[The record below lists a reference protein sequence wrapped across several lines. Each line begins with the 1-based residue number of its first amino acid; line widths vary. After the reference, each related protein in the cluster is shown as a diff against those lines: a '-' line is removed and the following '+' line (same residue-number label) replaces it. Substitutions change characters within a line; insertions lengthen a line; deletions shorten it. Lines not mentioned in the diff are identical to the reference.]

1 MVDIYIKIGKEYRR
15 IEQFNDEKVSVTS
28 SVQNFNDIGKLFTDY
43 SQSFTIPA
51 SKINNSIF
59 SHWYNSNV
67 DNGFDHRRRYDA
79 YIEIDTLFFKAGKLQ
94 IEKAN
99 KNDGYIENYQV
110 TFYGNLTQLKDK
122 FKEDKLNVVFG
133 TAIGLELNHV
143 YTPTE
148 VINRISSGFTYD
160 VRYPLVGNNRRLTYK
175 DGSPTDV
182 TTNAGSIPWN
192 DLFPAVRVKKVF
204 EMIADYYDLEFTG
217 IFFDYVQWY
226 ELWLLLKN
234 AELPVVFSPP
244 IKVNFLTTSGASF
257 PELNLTTDVITT
269 NWNTGFTNPFFKR
282 LWIRYRLTPSNG
294 SIYRIDVFLDGVL
307 YNSFINLTGVQT
319 VMIYDQDQGSDPSSH
334 QIYIQVTS
342 NSVMPFTSRLDY
354 NRNSAS
360 LGLPITSNTNISI
373 AENTTGQTTTAQI
386 NLQNFVPDIKV
397 ADFFMGIVKMFNMVV
412 TPTSETSFH
421 FEPLDLFYESG
432 EVKEASRY
440 IDAMEMDIDKPK
452 LFKSINFAYEKSEN
466 ILNNNFRGLFN
477 REYGDL
483 VFDNPESSE
492 SSNYEIK
499 LPFENPMWERTTG
512 YNFMTNTFLNSSL
525 SPYTPKPVLMYRNGL
540 ETLGLPHPFHIKI
553 RDGSTHYD
561 VSQYQRFSNEINTA
575 GSDLSYLMSL
585 NWGNEISSWYLVNAP
600 QGLYRRLYENYVSN
614 LYNLKTRVLKVKG
627 KVTSF
632 FLNSLRLKDRLTIR
646 DNRYIINTM
655 TTDLTSNEVNFE
667 LINDYRSVA
676 GFNNIGYRFAN
687 INNLIIDNT
696 AQKIEVIFYR
706 GGYESILVPTNTGF
720 VTSTGTGIVYNDV
733 VVELTI
739 SANGTA
745 SERTHLVNAK
755 FTDFQG
761 NVTEFNIPIL
771 QNA

>member
-1 MVDIYIKIGKEYRR
+1 MVDIYIKIGEEYRR
-15 IEQFNDEKVSVTS
+15 IEQFDDEKVSVTS

-67 DNGFDHRRRYDA
+67 DDGFDHRRRYDA
-79 YIEIDTLFFKAGKLQ
+79 YIEVDTLFFKAGKLQ

-122 FKEDKLNVVFG
+122 FKEDKLQVVFG
-133 TAIGLELNHV
+133 TALALALNHN
-143 YTPTE
+143 YTPAE
-148 VINRISSGFTYD
+148 VIDRISLSTNYD
-160 VRYPLVGNNRRLTYK
+160 VRYPLVGNNRRLTYN
-175 DGSPTDV
+175 DGGSTDV
-182 TTNAGSIPWN
+182 TTNAGAIPWN
-192 DLFPAVRVKKVF
+192 DLFPAVRVNKIF
-204 EMIADYYDLEFTG
+204 EMIEQYYGLEFTG
-217 IFFDYVQWY
+217 TFFNYVQVN

-234 AELPVVFSPP
+234 AELPRGYSQGQRL
-244 IKVNFLTTSGASF
+244 NFLATSGF
-257 PELNLTTDVITT
+257 LFLELNLTTDIITT
-269 NWNTGFTNPFFKR
+269 NWDYGFTNPTQRR
-282 LWIRYRLTPSNG
+282 LVIGIDIAPTSG
-294 SIYRIDVFLDGVL
+294 SIVYKVQVFVDGL
-307 YNSFINLTGVQT
+307 LFNTFDNLIGNNSLLL
-319 VMIYDQDQGSDPSSH
+319 YDQNRADDPLNH
-334 QIYIQVTS
+334 QIYFVIS
-342 NSVMPFTSRLDY
+342 SVGSTTFITNLIYKRY
-354 NRNSAS
+354 S
-360 LGLPITSNTNISI
+360 LGLSYTSNDSAGFN
-373 AENTTGQTTTAQI
+373 ATGQTI
-386 NLQNFVPDIKV
+386 PYLQNLFNYVPDIKV
-397 ADFFMGIVKMFNMVV
+397 SDFFMGIVKMFNMVV

-432 EVKEASRY
+432 QVKEASRY

-452 LFKSINFAYEKSEN
+452 LFKAINFVYEKSEN
-466 ILNNNFRGLFN
+466 ILNNSFRGLFN

-512 YNFMTNTFLNSSL
+512 FKFMTNTFLNSAL

-540 ETLGLPHPFHIKI
+540 ELLGASHSDHIKI
-553 RDGSTHYD
+553 KDGSTHYD

-575 GSDLSYLMSL
+575 GTDLSYLMSL
-585 NWGNEISSWYLVNAP
+585 NWGNEISPWYLVNAP

-632 FLNSLRLKDRLTIR
+632 FLNSLKLKDRLTIR

-655 TTDLTSNEVNFE
+655 TTDLTTNEVNFE
-667 LINDYRSVA
+667 LITDYRSVA

-696 AQKIEVIFYR
+696 AQKIEVVFYR

-720 VTSTGTGIVYNDV
+720 VTSTGTGIVYDDV
-733 VVELTI
+733 IVELTI

-745 SERTHLVNAK
+745 SPRTHIVNSK

-761 NVTEFNIPIL
+761 NVTDFNIPIL

>member
-1 MVDIYIKIGKEYRR
+1 MVDIYIKIGEEYRR

-182 TTNAGSIPWN
+182 TTNAGSIQWN

-204 EMIADYYDLEFTG
+204 EMICDYYDLEFTG

-234 AELPVVFSPP
+234 AELPRNYGSSET
-244 IKVNFLTTSGASF
+244 INFLTTTGLPF

-269 NWNTGFTNPFFKR
+269 NWDSGYAFNTNKKLIVALEITTASTSIYKVDCYLDGLLYVTFDNLIGTQEVTPFSAVQVED
-282 LWIRYRLTPSNG
+282 PSNHTILLKISSIG
-294 SIYRIDVFLDGVL
+294 SF
-307 YNSFINLTGVQT
+307 S
-319 VMIYDQDQGSDPSSH
+319 
-334 QIYIQVTS
+334 
-342 NSVMPFTSRLDY
+342 FTSRLKYD
-354 NRNSAS
+354 RRS
-360 LGLPITSNTNISI
+360 GVNTLTQSI
-373 AENTTGQTTTAQI
+373 AYNLNGQALTFR
-386 NLQNFVPDIKV
+386 QNCQAYVPDIKV
-397 ADFFMGIVKMFNMVV
+397 SDFFMGIVKMFNMVV

-696 AQKIEVIFYR
+696 SQKIEVIFYR
-706 GGYESILVPTNTGF
+706 GGYESILVPANTSF

-761 NVTEFNIPIL
+761 VVTEFNIPIL

>member
-1 MVDIYIKIGKEYRR
+1 MVDIYIKIDEEYRR
-15 IEQFNDEKVSVTS
+15 IEQFDDEKVSVTS

-67 DNGFDHRRRYDA
+67 NDGFDHRRRYDS
-79 YIEIDTLFFKAGKLQ
+79 YIEVDTLFFKAGKLQ

-122 FKEDKLNVVFG
+122 FKEDKLQVVFG
-133 TAIGLELNHV
+133 TAIGLELNHS
-143 YTPTE
+143 YTPAE
-148 VINRISSGFTYD
+148 VIDRISSGFTYD
-160 VRYPLVGNNRRLTYK
+160 VRYPLVGNNRRLTYN
-175 DGSPTDV
+175 DGSATDV
-182 TTNAGSIPWN
+182 TTNAGAIPWN
-192 DLFPAVRVKKVF
+192 DLFPAVRVNKIF
-204 EMIADYYDLEFTG
+204 AMISQYYGLEFTG
-217 IFFDYVQWY
+217 TFFEYVQWY

-234 AELPVVFSPP
+234 AELPRAYAPSQIVD
-244 IKVNFLTTSGASF
+244 FLITSGVAF
-257 PELNLTTDVITT
+257 PEMNLTTNVITT
-269 NWNTGFTNPFFKR
+269 NWDNGYISSGNGQ
-282 LWIRYRLTPSNG
+282 RLTIDYEVQPTTTT
-294 SIYRIDVFLDGVL
+294 IYKVDFYVDGIIYNTFDNLSGTQTVTL
-307 YNSFINLTGVQT
+307 YDLTRGEDPFNHTMYVKISSLGTLTFTTTLFYKRRYLGFNLT
-319 VMIYDQDQGSDPSSH
+319 
-334 QIYIQVTS
+334 S
-342 NSVMPFTSRLDY
+342 N
-354 NRNSAS
+354 AS
-360 LGLPITSNTNISI
+360 NF
-373 AENTTGQTTTAQI
+373 TGQTLTFNQ
-386 NLQNFVPDIKV
+386 NLQAYCPDIKV
-397 ADFFMGIVKMFNMVV
+397 SDFFMGIVKMFNMVV

-432 EVKEASRY
+432 EVKEASKY

-452 LFKSINFAYEKSEN
+452 LFKAINFVYEKSEN

-512 YNFMTNTFLNSSL
+512 FKFMTNTFLNSAL

-540 ETLGLPHPFHIKI
+540 ELLGASHGDHIKF

-561 VSQYQRFSNEINTA
+561 ISQYQRFSNEINTA
-575 GSDLSYLMSL
+575 GTDLSYLMSL
-585 NWGNEISSWYLVNAP
+585 NWGNEISPWYLVNAP
-600 QGLYRRLYENYVSN
+600 QGLYRRLYDNYVSN

-646 DNRYIINTM
+646 NNRYIINTM
-655 TTDLTSNEVNFE
+655 TTDLTTNEVNFE
-667 LINDYRSVA
+667 LITDYRSVA

-696 AQKIEVIFYR
+696 AQKIEVVFYR

-720 VTSTGTGIVYNDV
+720 VTSTGTGIVYGDV
-733 VVELTI
+733 IVELTI

-745 SERTHLVNAK
+745 SERTHIVNSK
-755 FTDFQG
+755 FTDSQG
-761 NVTEFNIPIL
+761 NVTDFNIPIL

>member
-1 MVDIYIKIGKEYRR
+1 MVDIYIKIGEEYRR
-15 IEQFNDEKVSVTS
+15 IEQFDDEKVSVTS

-67 DNGFDHRRRYDA
+67 DDGFDHRRRYDA

-133 TAIGLELNHV
+133 TALGLALNHN
-143 YTPTE
+143 YTPSE
-148 VINRISSGFTYD
+148 VINRISLSTNYD
-160 VRYPLVGNNRRLTYK
+160 VRYPLVGNNRRLTYN
-175 DGSPTDV
+175 DGGSTDV
-182 TTNAGSIPWN
+182 TTNAGAIPWN
-192 DLFPAVRVKKVF
+192 DLFPAVRVNKIF
-204 EMIADYYDLEFTG
+204 DMIEQYYGLEFTG
-217 IFFDYVQWY
+217 TFFNYVQVN

-234 AELPVVFSPP
+234 AELPRGYSQGQR
-244 IKVNFLTTSGASF
+244 VNFLNKTGGTPF

-269 NWNTGFTNPFFKR
+269 SWTTGFASIIQQR
-282 LWIRYRLTPSNG
+282 LKIFLIISPTSPTV
-294 SIYRIDVFLDGVL
+294 IYKVDFYVDGVI
-307 YNSFINLTGVQT
+307 YNTFDNLTGNIDIVL
-319 VMIYDQDQGSDPSSH
+319 YDQSRADDPSNH
-334 QIYIQVTS
+334 QMYIVVSSIGSIT
-342 NSVMPFTSRLDY
+342 FTSILTYHRY
-354 NRNSAS
+354 SIFGAS
-360 LGLPITSNTNISI
+360 LVTRDSYG
-373 AENTTGQTTTAQI
+373 ENTTGQTI
-386 NLQNFVPDIKV
+386 PYLQNLFNYVPDIKV

-412 TPTSETSFH
+412 TPTSETAFH

-432 EVKEASRY
+432 EVKKASKY
-440 IDAMEMDIDKPK
+440 IDAMEIDIDKPK
-452 LFKSINFAYEKSEN
+452 LFKAINFVYEKSEN

-512 YNFMTNTFLNSSL
+512 FKFMTNTFLNNTL

-540 ETLGLPHPFHIKI
+540 ELLGASHGDHIKF

-561 VSQYQRFSNEINTA
+561 ISQYQRFSNEINTA
-575 GSDLSYLMSL
+575 GTDLSYLMSL
-585 NWGNEISSWYLVNAP
+585 NWGNEISPWYLVNAP
-600 QGLYRRLYENYVSN
+600 QGLYQRLYDNYVSN

-632 FLNSLRLKDRLTIR
+632 FLNSLKLKDRLTIR
-646 DNRYIINTM
+646 NNRYIINTM
-655 TTDLTSNEVNFE
+655 TTDLTTNEVNFE
-667 LINDYRSVA
+667 LITDYRSVA

-696 AQKIEVIFYR
+696 AQKIEVVFYR

-720 VTSTGTGIVYNDV
+720 VTSTGTGIVYGDV
-733 VVELTI
+733 IVELTI

-745 SERTHLVNAK
+745 SERTHIVNSK
-755 FTDFQG
+755 FTDSQG
-761 NVTEFNIPIL
+761 NVTDFNIPIL